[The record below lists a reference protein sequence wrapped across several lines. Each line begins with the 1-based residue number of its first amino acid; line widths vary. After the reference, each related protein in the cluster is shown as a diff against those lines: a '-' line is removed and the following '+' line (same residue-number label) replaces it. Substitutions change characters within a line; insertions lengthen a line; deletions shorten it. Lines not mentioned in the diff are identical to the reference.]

1 VFALLLLGLAWRL
14 PSGAER
20 YAWGVQNVNAM
31 QVELGRW
38 VASATPRDTLI
49 ALNDVG
55 ALSYF
60 GERRII
66 DLVGLATPEILA
78 YRRQAPDGLLRYLGR
93 RCPEYLVI
101 FPAWFPE
108 LAARADLFQPVR
120 AITLPHN
127 VVAGAATM
135 TVYETA
141 WHRARRPAP
150 LACPPGLVP

>member
-1 VFALLLLGLAWRL
+1 LR
-14 PSGAER
+14 R
-20 YAWGVQNVNAM
+20 
-31 QVELGRW
+31 
-38 VASATPRDTLI
+38 SAQETATATARAANETVTPRAAVDHSPARLAAHTPADTLV

-60 GERRII
+60 GERRVI
-66 DLVGLATPEILA
+66 DLMGLATPEILP
-78 YRRQAPDGLLRYLGR
+78 YRRLGEAGVLRYLSR

-108 LAARADLFQPVR
+108 LTARTDLFQPVTGV
-120 AITLPHN
+120 TLPHN

-141 WHRARRPAP
+141 WHRDHLPAP
-150 LACPPGLVP
+150 LACAGP